1 MRRATLRLAGAVLLV
16 LALAGSA
23 WAQLDVA
30 APFLTQE
37 VGDYYI
43 KARVLEPA
51 GQPLEV
57 MVEVYSQGDITVT
70 KTEVLGRSFEF
81 AMQEIW
87 VPETDLE
94 LFCEN
99 YEVRIVGMQEVLGRR
114 ALEVELIH
122 KRSQQVREKYLIDQE
137 TGLALNKYTY
147 DRAGNLVQGFEAVE
161 VDFAPDFSALDVDSI
176 PFRMDLEHKPLSKE
190 VFGELLPWLNL
201 DALPLP
207 EGYAVV
213 AYSEATSAWH
223 RENPFFQENYPGLPL
238 GAYWVWVSDGFE
250 AIIIEV
256 FAATGEEIVITAD
269 SYLEVVEL
277 PSGAAAVA
285 LAGQPATI
293 EVQGSDLSGPDITE
307 ILLSLTGVREIRNQ
321 EALARDPLVNLL
333 AEQESIDYASL
344 PREPVTKEEFFRL
357 NPWTRLSSAKQ
368 PAGFSVTGIY
378 QVEYPQEI
386 KEKFTLHKEH
396 PDREILDFI
405 LELSDGETLHY
416 IGVSFAPG
424 FHRERLLGTTI
435 SIVGLNRIEMLAN
448 GPLFSIYSES
458 SKLSEDDQLIILGEL
473 FPEFGFMQRPVWEP
487 PEK

>member
-1 MRRATLRLAGAVLLV
+1 
-16 LALAGSA
+16 
-23 WAQLDVA
+23 
-30 APFLTQE
+30 
-37 VGDYYI
+37 
-43 KARVLEPA
+43 
-51 GQPLEV
+51 
-57 MVEVYSQGDITVT
+57 
-70 KTEVLGRSFEF
+70 
-81 AMQEIW
+81 
-87 VPETDLE
+87 
-94 LFCEN
+94 
-99 YEVRIVGMQEVLGRR
+99 
-114 ALEVELIH
+114 
-122 KRSQQVREKYLIDQE
+122 
-137 TGLALNKYTY
+137 
-147 DRAGNLVQGFEAVE
+147 
-161 VDFAPDFSALDVDSI
+161 
-176 PFRMDLEHKPLSKE
+176 
-190 VFGELLPWLNL
+190 
-201 DALPLP
+201 
-207 EGYAVV
+207 
-213 AYSEATSAWH
+213 
-223 RENPFFQENYPGLPL
+223 
-238 GAYWVWVSDGFE
+238 
-250 AIIIEV
+250 
-256 FAATGEEIVITAD
+256 
-269 SYLEVVEL
+269 
-277 PSGAAAVA
+277 
-285 LAGQPATI
+285 
-293 EVQGSDLSGPDITE
+293 
-307 ILLSLTGVREIRNQ
+307 
-321 EALARDPLVNLL
+321 VNLL

>member
-1 MRRATLRLAGAVLLV
+1 M
-16 LALAGSA
+16 
-23 WAQLDVA
+23 
-30 APFLTQE
+30 
-37 VGDYYI
+37 
-43 KARVLEPA
+43 
-51 GQPLEV
+51 
-57 MVEVYSQGDITVT
+57 
-70 KTEVLGRSFEF
+70 
-81 AMQEIW
+81 
-87 VPETDLE
+87 
-94 LFCEN
+94 
-99 YEVRIVGMQEVLGRR
+99 
-114 ALEVELIH
+114 
-122 KRSQQVREKYLIDQE
+122 
-137 TGLALNKYTY
+137 
-147 DRAGNLVQGFEAVE
+147 
-161 VDFAPDFSALDVDSI
+161 
-176 PFRMDLEHKPLSKE
+176 SKE

-396 PDREILDFI
+396 PDREIWILFWNSLTERRCTISAFPLPRAFIGNACWEPQSALLDLTGLKCWPTAPF
-405 LELSDGETLHY
+405 SQSTLRA
-416 IGVSFAPG
+416 VSFPK
-424 FHRERLLGTTI
+424 TI
-435 SIVGLNRIEMLAN
+435 S
-448 GPLFSIYSES
+448 S
-458 SKLSEDDQLIILGEL
+458 S
-473 FPEFGFMQRPVWEP
+473 F
-487 PEK
+487 